1 MNIMGE
7 LALIFGI
14 SLAGEGVA
22 ALLPV
27 SFPASVISMILL
39 MVLLLTGTI
48 KERQI
53 QSVSHFL
60 IANMAFF
67 FIPSLV
73 GTMEHGAMLKSQ
85 VVPLLV
91 IVGLTTPVVSL
102 AAGWTV
108 QMMMR
113 LFRKKGEWNH
123 D

>member
-1 MNIMGE
+1 MNVMGE

-14 SLAGEGVA
+14 SLVGEGVA
-22 ALLPV
+22 ALLPM
-27 SFPASVISMILL
+27 SFPASVISM
-39 MVLLLTGTI
+39 VLLL

-85 VVPLLV
+85 AVPILV
-91 IVGLTTPVVSL
+91 IVGLTTPVVYL

-108 QMMMR
+108 QLMTR
-113 LFRKKGEWNH
+113 LLRGKGAKRH
-123 D
+123 G